1 MRFVITQSG
10 FDNNCLKLRGVI
22 MTIKAKEWSNFIHKR
37 APKFVCP
44 VCGHNQWQIQS
55 GNKSEMLT
63 MNVKS
68 PMNQICEAL
77 GELIVENGG
86 QLPEDDTDAAP
97 TQFLEEVLLVRCGN
111 CGWIG
116 MFDQAYI
123 KSLISDD
130 N

>member
-10 FDNNCLKLRGVI
+10 FDNNCLKLGGVI

-44 VCGHNQWQIQS
+44 VCGHDQWQIQS

-63 MNVKS
+63 INVKS

-77 GELIVENGG
+77 GNIDRWCDWMRTEYPISYARVH
-86 QLPEDDTDAAP
+86 PDTPWVYAHGV
-97 TQFLEEVLLVRCGN
+97 FLERHASRTQHESCFARV
-111 CGWIG
+111 
-116 MFDQAYI
+116 
-123 KSLISDD
+123 
-130 N
+130 